1 MTISKRVNE
10 NNDEHII
17 EYLIKAPRNSLEEKI
32 KQIEEDILTRQD
44 IRDNALTKLFTH
56 ILRIKDRLKRLDYVS
71 ISNEAFIVNRDF
83 IGKIIHLE
91 ETAINEIIGSFKD
104 ALYLRDKLHQ
114 AKEELGLENL
124 KLSLLDSDSTK
135 EAGKYSK

>member
-1 MTISKRVNE
+1 MTISKRGYE

-32 KQIEEDILTRQD
+32 KQIEADILSRQN
-44 IRDNALTKLFTH
+44 IRDNALTEIFTS
-56 ILRIKDRLKRLDYVS
+56 IVRLKDRLKRLDYVS
-71 ISNEAFIVNRDF
+71 VFNESFIVNRDF
-83 IGKIIHLE
+83 IKQIIQLE
-91 ETAINEIIGSFKD
+91 ETAINEIIASFKD
-104 ALYLRDKLHQ
+104 VLYLRDKLHQ

-135 EAGKYSK
+135 EAGKYPK